1 MKHYDHFWCGRRLSD
16 APKVQVT
23 RLLCLLAHVL
33 HASHASQGTSVWGRW
48 VLFAELRFFEIYRN
62 QEYLLLLAEGV
73 GLSFALT
80 VGGAALGFILAI
92 ALSGARHKR
101 VPVIGFI
108 SAAYIDFIRNTPLV
122 VQMFF
127 VAFGLPLLLGYQ
139 WPFWAH
145 ALLALLLNFSAYF
158 AEILRAG
165 YRMVPEGQIEAAA
178 SLGMRP
184 IPTFFLVTFPQAVA
198 GMYPSLSSQF
208 IFLFLTTGVISEIG
222 ARDLTYAGVFID
234 SRTFRSFEVF
244 LTLTVLYVLMSLVFK
259 LTLARVQ
266 RALFPWW
273 RIS

>member
-1 MKHYDHFWCGRRLSD
+1 
-16 APKVQVT
+16 
-23 RLLCLLAHVL
+23 
-33 HASHASQGTSVWGRW
+33 
-48 VLFAELRFFEIYRN
+48 LFAELRFFEIYRN

-101 VPVIGFI
+101 VPIIGFM